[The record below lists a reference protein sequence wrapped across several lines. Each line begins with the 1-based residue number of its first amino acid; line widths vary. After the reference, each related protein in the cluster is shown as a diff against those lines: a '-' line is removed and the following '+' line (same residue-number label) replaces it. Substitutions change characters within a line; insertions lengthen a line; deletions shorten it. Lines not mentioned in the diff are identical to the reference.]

1 MVYLCGVLGIAGR
14 GNQSIIM
21 MCAYV
26 GIEED
31 SLRVLQ
37 YDAMVQSIGVL
48 DGFGGMLDSERHPT
62 HVT

>member
-1 MVYLCGVLGIAGR
+1 MWGVRCLGIAGR

-26 GIEED
+26 DIEED

-37 YDAMVQSIGVL
+37 YDVMVQSLGVL
-48 DGFGGMLDSERHPT
+48 DGFGGMLDSERRPT